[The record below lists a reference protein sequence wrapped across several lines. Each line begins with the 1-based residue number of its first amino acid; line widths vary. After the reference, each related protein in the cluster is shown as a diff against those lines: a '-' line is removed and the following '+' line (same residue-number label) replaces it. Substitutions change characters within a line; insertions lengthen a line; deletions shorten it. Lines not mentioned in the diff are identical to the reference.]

1 MSSPKEGFKKVANK
15 RDFEKGKLLR
25 VEPDGKP
32 IVLSMVDDGKV
43 YAMDAICTHEGGP
56 LDEGNL
62 QEYSL
67 TCPWHYAVFDV
78 RNGKVSDA
86 TVWATDLKSYPVEV
100 EDNTGDILVNPNGT
114 NDKTK

>member
-1 MSSPKEGFKKVANK
+1 MCN
-15 RDFEKGKLLR
+15 LLR

-32 IVLSMVDDGKV
+32 IVLSLVHGKV
-43 YAMDAICTHEGGP
+43 YALDAIFIHEGAS
-56 LDEGNL
+56 LEEGTL
-62 QEYSL
+62 QENSL

-100 EDNTGDILVNPNGT
+100 EDTGDIWINPNGI
-114 NDKTK
+114 NNTK